1 MATQISIFIPVY
13 NDGRWLPGAID
24 SILAQSHA
32 EWEVVVGD
40 NASTEAIEPI
50 VRGYQD
56 PRIRYHRWDTHVPID
71 ENFNRTALLTQ
82 YPWVQLLGADDR
94 LRPRCLERIAG
105 AIESWTPEAGRLSM
119 VLTACRRVDEHG
131 QSADHIW
138 YGTRRRLEV
147 APGVYDAAGWFDVH
161 LRDGHP
167 PWNVGSVVVARSV
180 IDESGGFFRPE
191 VGLSC
196 DVELSLRAAAYGAVV
211 YIDEQLLDFMVRPDA
226 DSSIRLWMNRSR
238 NDPRTPIEAALL
250 AGLNVHRHR
259 REVSAAQTRRVR
271 DVIARSHLQRA
282 AQHRVLEGGLGRR
295 GAATEIS
302 AALRWSPRAVLTPYR
317 IGYGLA
323 ALLAPRRVLDIA
335 KRQLSARHGSSQEV
349 GEIFESAPESTA
361 R

>member
-1 MATQISIFIPVY
+1 VTARISIFIPVY
-13 NDGRWLPGAID
+13 NDGRWLAGAIE
-24 SILAQSHA
+24 SVLAQGHA
-32 EWEVVVGD
+32 DWEIVIGD
-40 NASTEAIEPI
+40 NASTEAIEP
-50 VRGYQD
+50 VVLAYGD

-71 ENFNRTALLTQ
+71 ENFNRTALLTS

-94 LRPRCLERIAG
+94 LRAGCLERIA
-105 AIESWTPEAGRLSM
+105 ASIEGWAPDAGRLAM

-131 QSADHIW
+131 ESADHVW
-138 YGTRRRLEV
+138 YGTRRRLQV

-196 DVELSLRAAAYGAVV
+196 DVELSLRAAAYGAVL
-211 YIDEQLLDFMVRPDA
+211 YIDEPLLDFMVRPDA
-226 DSSIRLWMNRSR
+226 DSSIRLWVNRSR
-238 NDPRTPIEAALL
+238 NDARTPIEAALL

-259 REVSAAQTRRVR
+259 REVSAAQSRRVR

-282 AQHRVLEGGLGRR
+282 AQHRVLEGGMGRR
-295 GAATEIS
+295 GAAAEVV
-302 AALRWSPRAVLTPYR
+302 AALRWSRRAVLTPYQ
-317 IGYGLA
+317 IGYALA
-323 ALLAPRRVLDIA
+323 AMLAPRRVLEAA

-349 GEIFESAPESTA
+349 RDLVGSAPESTA